1 MKPIQ
6 APEEEICTYL
16 DWDSRLFERRIA
28 RLNRQRLDPASLRDV
43 LEWCKSNRIECLYF
57 LADSDDA
64 TTSCLAEQNGFQQT
78 DVRITLERALAE
90 HDPAT
95 SIEKDIRLGRAED
108 TGALRAIARTV
119 HRDSRF
125 YFDQHFERG
134 KCDSFYETWIKNS
147 IAGFAQAVLVVEVN
161 KNPVGYITC
170 HLQEGESQIGLAG
183 IAEKYQKMGL
193 GTKLTEGF
201 LAWSVQK
208 GARRSTVVTQGRNVR
223 AQRLYQRHGFV
234 TESVKLWYH
243 RWFSE

>member
-6 APEEEICTYL
+6 AAEEICTYL
-16 DWDSRLFERRIA
+16 DWDSRLFDRRIA
-28 RLNRQRLDPASLRDV
+28 RLNRRRLDEASLGDA
-43 LEWCKSNRIECLYF
+43 LDWCKSNRIECLYF

-78 DVRITLERALAE
+78 DVRITLERTLEERDVTTFTEKNVRLAR
-90 HDPAT
+90 P
-95 SIEKDIRLGRAED
+95 ED

-125 YFDQHFERG
+125 YFDQHFERE
-134 KCDSFYETWIKNS
+134 KCGFFYETWIENS

-161 KNPVGYITC
+161 ENPVGYITC
-170 HLQEGESQIGLAG
+170 HLQDRESQIGLAG

-193 GTKLTEGF
+193 GGKLTEGF

-223 AQRLYQRHGFV
+223 AQRLYQCNGFV

-243 RWFSE
+243 RWFSK